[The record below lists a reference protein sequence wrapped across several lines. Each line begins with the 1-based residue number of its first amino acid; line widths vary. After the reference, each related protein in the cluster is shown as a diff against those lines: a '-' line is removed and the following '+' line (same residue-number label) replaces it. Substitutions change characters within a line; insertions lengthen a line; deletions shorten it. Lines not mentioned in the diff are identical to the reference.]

1 MYPVARRIALRSH
14 CSPKT
19 SSSPPTTMRSASNGS
34 EAIAGPSATVTS
46 ASETSAA
53 ATPISVERQP
63 RVVPT
68 ASTMVRA
75 STISTALARKA
86 ERNKKASLAT
96 SVASPRSPRRQYRL
110 PVSAMPH
117 ELWRSCGR
125 IGRAAFRLG
134 ARVRAIHAGDMPSQL
149 LPRDRVV
156 VNHLPLARALA
167 VRYRGRGEPLDD
179 LVQVASLALVKA
191 ANRWEPDRG
200 LTFATYAVPTILGEL
215 RRYFRA
221 HTWDVRPPRRLQE
234 LTRVVARAR
243 EELVGA
249 PLDTRA
255 REALRLRFEDDLHQH
270 EIAARLGVS
279 QVSVSR
285 L

>member
-1 MYPVARRIALRSH
+1 M
-14 CSPKT
+14 T
-19 SSSPPTTMRSASNGS
+19 TGSSPRPRRLWPSPPGGKPGPRRELEPTPPMPP
-34 EAIAGPSATVTS
+34 PSRTKRPRLTS
-46 ASETSAA
+46 WQHAF
-53 ATPISVERQP
+53 ATPDSPTPAGARAPLPPGRGRHPAESD
-63 RVVPT
+63 RVDV
-68 ASTMVRA
+68 
-75 STISTALARKA
+75 
-86 ERNKKASLAT
+86 
-96 SVASPRSPRRQYRL
+96 
-110 PVSAMPH
+110 
-117 ELWRSCGR
+117 SCGL
-125 IGRAAFRLG
+125 GFRLG
-134 ARVRAIHAGDMPSQL
+134 APFPATHAGAMPSQL
-149 LPRDRVV
+149 RPRDRVV
-156 VNHLPLARALA
+156 DNHLPLARALA
-167 VRYRGRGEPLDD
+167 WRYRGRGEPLDD

-191 ANRWEPDRG
+191 ADRWEPERG
-200 LTFATYAVPTILGEL
+200 LAFSTYAVPTILGEL